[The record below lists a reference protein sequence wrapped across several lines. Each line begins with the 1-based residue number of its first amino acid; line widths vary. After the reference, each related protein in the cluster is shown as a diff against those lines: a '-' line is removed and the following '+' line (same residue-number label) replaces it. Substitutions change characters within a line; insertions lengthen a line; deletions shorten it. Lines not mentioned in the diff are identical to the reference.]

1 MKSAVLLGAL
11 IGFALINTAF
21 LGVYLLS
28 TPAETGTSFSGTAN
42 YAVTSTASQT
52 ANYTV
57 AGTVSQTAAS
67 TQTALSTTQ
76 ASSAPQKVSNLTSG
90 VSSYTAAGAIVA
102 GPRAP
107 FTLLTIA
114 QFFEARS
121 LVLAPTSWFFVGGM
135 WIWRGR
141 MKSKWTDLGF
151 DSDVFGL
158 FVKMKGAKTRI
169 RLLDAL
175 SAPKDRLQLAQ
186 ELGLDWKA
194 VDRHIEI
201 LDKYGFVHETVAYGK
216 VRMYALTS
224 TGKLLL
230 QLLDELNRQDDFQG
244 APGVPIPIP
253 SGVEPGS

>member
-1 MKSAVLLGAL
+1 MKSAVVLAAL

-28 TPAETGTSFSGTAN
+28 ASSEAGLSSSGGSQNAVTATE
-42 YAVTSTASQT
+42 TSTAASTATSSLAVPNASTT
-52 ANYTV
+52 ANYT
-57 AGTVSQTAAS
+57 A
-67 TQTALSTTQ
+67 
-76 ASSAPQKVSNLTSG
+76 G
-90 VSSYTAAGAIVA
+90 VSSLQTGLTNTFGSSAGSVS
-102 GPRAP
+102 PRAS
-107 FTLLTIA
+107 FTPGTFA
-114 QFFEARS
+114 QFFEVHS
-121 LVLAPTSWFFVGGM
+121 LTLAPTSWFLVGGM

-158 FVKMKGAKTRI
+158 FVRMKGAKTRI

-175 SAPKDRLQLAQ
+175 SKPKDRLQLAQ

-230 QLLDELNRQDDFQG
+230 QLLDELNGQEFDVPPQ
-244 APGVPIPIP
+244 AVPPGIPI
-253 SGVEPGS
+253 GAGAGT

>member
-1 MKSAVLLGAL
+1 MKSAVILAAL
-11 IGFALINTAF
+11 IGFALVNSAF
-21 LGVYLLS
+21 LGVYLFS
-28 TPAETGTSFSGTAN
+28 TPAHETSSLGGALGYSVSGT
-42 YAVTSTASQT
+42 VTETASSTQEALNT
-52 ANYTV
+52 NVTTPASVKNSSSPNGSLDFV
-57 AGTVSQTAAS
+57 AGT
-67 TQTALSTTQ
+67 
-76 ASSAPQKVSNLTSG
+76 SSPAVTPTS
-90 VSSYTAAGAIVA
+90 SPLQS
-102 GPRAP
+102 
-107 FTLLTIA
+107 LL
-114 QFFEARS
+114 QFFVGRS
-121 LVLAPTSWFFVGGM
+121 LILAPTSWFFVGGM

-201 LDKYGFVHETVAYGK
+201 LDKYGFVHEKVAYGK
-216 VRMYALTS
+216 VRMFELTA

-230 QLLDELNRQDDFQG
+230 QLLEELNGQSDLR
-244 APGVPIPIP
+244 APPGVPTPLP
-253 SGVEPGS
+253 GGLESGI